1 MNEDYINHLTA
12 KYAAALQNNKVAGMI
27 QSQSPSP
34 AVSAAIDRIKTMP
47 AGPELEA
54 AKLETMQGIAER
66 GGFAGP
72 GNYLTDRDVDMSG
85 TRLMSLNPLT
95 AVGDLWTD
103 SNRLAGGRSSVSMQN
118 SISEGATNL
127 LIPALLAGGIGA
139 AGTRIGSPLSNAA
152 GLGYNPFTPLALQ
165 SEARQQAHLRANLGI
180 GEGMGLGKELANVHA
195 VPVEPRSFLGALWGK
210 TQNTTGAGGDLK
222 ITQQSA
228 IDPKATHPVRL
239 IDKKTNLEIGTLN
252 SGRSPYFDVDYS
264 KPAPPRPTNEGLT
277 KSLVKGI
284 YNKATLSNS
293 RATKVGLI
301 MGLLQLAY
309 GATRNYEGSE
319 DPNASSVDKV
329 LGRHEVDISG
339 QDETDLAA
347 VNNVRGSGN

>member
-34 AVSAAIDRIKTMP
+34 AVSAAVDRIKTMP

-72 GNYLTDRDVDMSG
+72 GNYLTDRDNYTLG

-95 AVGDLWTD
+95 AVGDLWTG
-103 SNRLAGGRSSVSMQN
+103 SNTLAGGRSSVSMQN

-152 GLGYNPFTPLALQ
+152 TLGYNPFTPLALQ
-165 SEARQQAHLRANLGI
+165 SAAQQAAHLRANFGI
-180 GEGMGLGKELANVHA
+180 GEGMGPGKELANVKA
-195 VPVEPRSFLGALWGK
+195 VPVEPRGFLGALWGK
-210 TQNTTGAGGDLK
+210 TQNTTGAGGDLI
-222 ITQQSA
+222 ITEQSK
-228 IDPKATHPVRL
+228 IDPKHTHPVRL
-239 IDKKTNLEIGTLN
+239 LDKVTNMEIGTVN
-252 SGRSPYFDVDYS
+252 SGRSPYLDLDFS
-264 KPAPPRPTNEGLT
+264 KPRRPGTNTGFSRSVIGEHTIPEQYRRLT
-277 KSLVKGI
+277 GG
-284 YNKATLSNS
+284 

-301 MGLLQLAY
+301 MGLLQLIY
-309 GATRNYEGSE
+309 GATRNYVGSE
-319 DPNASSVDKV
+319 DPNASSVDKI

-339 QDETDLAA
+339 QAETDLAA
-347 VNNVRGSGN
+347 VNNVGK